1 MISRLGLALSA
12 VFRKVVPD
20 PFVIAVLLMVLT
32 AALALVCGD
41 FPGGAG
47 APRTVQGRALALLDE
62 WRSSEGVWKLLG
74 FGMQMCLILVTGHA
88 LAASRPV
95 AAVLRQ
101 LADLPRSGA
110 QAAALVALIACLAGV
125 INWGLGL
132 IVGAVLA
139 RDAGRSAARR
149 GITVHYPLLAAA
161 GYMGLLV
168 FHGGLSGSAPL
179 AMSTPE
185 GAAKVLRPEHV
196 AALNGRG
203 IGLDLTLGSTLNLVV
218 TGGLVLGLPLLF
230 ALLHPATGTAARRSS
245 GGAAVEAES
254 HGFASERGEPV
265 APDGSAEPDEA
276 DGAGRIP
283 VWLDRTPLVVWALA
297 LVLVAA
303 VARFVAEKGWSAVGF
318 NEVNALMFALG
329 LACHGSARSYLRAL
343 EDAAVGCAGIV
354 VQFPIYA
361 GIMGMMSVSGL
372 NRQFAQGI
380 TTAADADT
388 LPVLTFLA
396 ATLVGLFVPSGGAQ
410 WSIQGPVALESA
422 ASHGVDLGPMVMA
435 VGYGDELANMLQPFW
450 ALPLLAI
457 TGVKAR
463 DIVGYTAIAMVAA
476 AAWMALGLMML

>member
-12 VFRKVVPD
+12 AFRKVVPD

-32 AALALVCGD
+32 AALALAWGD
-41 FPGGAG
+41 FPGGAT
-47 APRTVQGRALALLDE
+47 APQTVRARALALLDE

-95 AAVLRQ
+95 AAVLRR

-110 QAAALVALIACLAGV
+110 QAAALVAFVACLAGV
-125 INWGLGL
+125 VNWGLGL

-161 GYMGLLV
+161 GYLGLLV

-179 AMSTPE
+179 AMSTAE

-230 ALLHPATGTAARRSS
+230 ALLSPRAAGECRPIA
-245 GGAAVEAES
+245 GGA
-254 HGFASERGEPV
+254 GGLDGLASSDT
-265 APDGSAEPDEA
+265 APRSAEPRHPGKEL
-276 DGAGRIP
+276 DGAGRVP
-283 VWLDRTPLVVWALA
+283 AWLEGTPLVVWALA
-297 LVLVAA
+297 LALVAA
-303 VARFVAEKGWSAVGF
+303 VARFVAEKGWSAIGF

-343 EDAAVGCAGIV
+343 EDAAAGCAGIV

-372 NRQFAQGI
+372 NRQLAQGI
-380 TTAADADT
+380 TAAADADT
-388 LPVLTFLA
+388 LPVLTFVA

-463 DIVGYTAIAMVAA
+463 DIVGYTAIAMIAA
-476 AAWMALGLMML
+476 GAWMALGLVVL

>member
-95 AAVLRQ
+95 AAVLRR

-149 GITVHYPLLAAA
+149 GITVHCPLLAAA

-230 ALLHPATGTAARRSS
+230 ALLHPATGAAARRSS
-245 GGAAVEAES
+245 GAAVVEDTS
-254 HGFASERGEPV
+254 HGCAAERREPM
-265 APDGSAEPDEA
+265 APNEA

-283 VWLDRTPLVVWALA
+283 AWLDRTPLVVWALA

-303 VARFVAEKGWSAVGF
+303 VARFVVEKGWSAIGF

-343 EDAAVGCAGIV
+343 EHAAAGCAGIV

-380 TTAADADT
+380 TAAADADT

-422 ASHGVDLGPMVMA
+422 ASHGVDLGTMVMA

-476 AAWMALGLMML
+476 AAWMALGLLML